1 MSIIE
6 ISCSIKYFIQISYS
20 YASIY
25 TKYNYIYMSI
35 IEISCSIKYF
45 IQISCSIKYFIQ
57 ISCSIKYFK
66 QISYSYI
73 SIYTKYNYIYMS
85 TIEISCSIKILLT

>member
-20 YASIY
+20 YTSIY

-45 IQISCSIKYFIQ
+45 IQISCSIKYF
-57 ISCSIKYFK
+57 
-66 QISYSYI
+66 
-73 SIYTKYNYIYMS
+73 
-85 TIEISCSIKILLT
+85 